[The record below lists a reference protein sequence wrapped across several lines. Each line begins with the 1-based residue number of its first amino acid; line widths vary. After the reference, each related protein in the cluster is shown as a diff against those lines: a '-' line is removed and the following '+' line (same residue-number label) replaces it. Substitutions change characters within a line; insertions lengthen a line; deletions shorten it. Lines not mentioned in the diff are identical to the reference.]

1 MTTRILLRIGIGV
14 LALGA
19 AAAAQGKKE
28 QPTLGAVA
36 KAAQEEKAKAGA
48 AESKADSKTAAKTDA
63 SAKAGAAN
71 ASATADASAAADEN
85 NAKATAGKRYTNE
98 HLDGRPRPSSPS
110 AYRTAMKGAAMVSS
124 DGSGKDEMYWRQRAE
139 PVRQRLEYSK
149 DRLNSAKAQHE
160 RARTE
165 GGLYV
170 PPANGRT
177 STVQAERQRLATRVQ
192 DLEAEVRRAER
203 DWTELEDEAR
213 RAGALPGWLR

>member
-14 LALGA
+14 LALGT

-48 AESKADSKTAAKTDA
+48 ADSKGDSKAAAKTDVA
-63 SAKAGAAN
+63 AKA
-71 ASATADASAAADEN
+71 AAADEN
-85 NAKATAGKRYTNE
+85 NAKATAGKKYTND

-110 AYRTAMKGAAMVSS
+110 AYRTAAKGAAMVSS

-149 DRLNSAKAQHE
+149 DRLNSAKAQYD
-160 RARTE
+160 RSRTD

>member
-48 AESKADSKTAAKTDA
+48 ADSKADSTTGAKADVAAK
-63 SAKAGAAN
+63 
-71 ASATADASAAADEN
+71 AADEN
-85 NAKATAGKRYTNE
+85 NAKATAGKKYTE
-98 HLDGRPRPSSPS
+98 RGPRRPAATLVTVGEPHRSQGRGDGELRERQPGRGVTGGRGQNRS
-110 AYRTAMKGAAMVSS
+110 VSGCS
-124 DGSGKDEMYWRQRAE
+124 TSM
-139 PVRQRLEYSK
+139 
-149 DRLNSAKAQHE
+149 DRLNSAKAQLE

-170 PPANGRT
+170 PPSTNGRNPP
-177 STVQAERQRLATRVQ
+177 VQVERQRLATRVQ
-192 DLEAEVRRAER
+192 DLEAEVRRDQQAI
-203 DWTELEDEAR
+203 TELEEDAR